1 MVRTQIL
8 LSPDQLRALKIRAA
22 RQGRSMADL
31 VREGVDLL
39 LASDEREQLKRQS
52 LDAAGRFRSG
62 SPDLGTAHDAHL
74 GDAFKP

>member
-1 MVRTQIL
+1 
-8 LSPDQLRALKIRAA
+8 
-22 RQGRSMADL
+22 MADM

-62 SPDLGTAHDAHL
+62 SQDLGTAHDAHL

>member
-1 MVRTQIL
+1 
-8 LSPDQLRALKIRAA
+8 
-22 RQGRSMADL
+22 MADM

>member
-8 LSPDQLRALKIRAA
+8 LSPDQLRALKLRAA
-22 RQGRSMADL
+22 RENRSMAHL

-39 LASDEREQLKRQS
+39 LAADAREQLKRRS

-62 SPDLGTAHDAHL
+62 GPDLGTAHDAHL
-74 GDAFKP
+74 DDAFKP

>member
-1 MVRTQIL
+1 VVRTQIL

-39 LASDEREQLKRQS
+39 LASDEREQLKRRS
-52 LDAAGRFRSG
+52 LEAAGRFRSG
-62 SPDLGTAHDAHL
+62 ITDMGTAHDVHL
-74 GDAFKP
+74 DDAFKP